1 MTESAEIASADDP
14 IWRIGG
20 TQDGGATATPMS
32 RWPRRSVR
40 EGEGVSLLE
49 KLKDERRRLIGL
61 RQDGDARLLEDLGA
75 HEGAHRLRDV
85 GVGDAAIGRGGV
97 LRSDGD
103 GA

>member
-1 MTESAEIASADDP
+1 MTESAEVASADDP

-49 KLKDERRRLIGL
+49 QLKDERRRLVRL
-61 RQDGDARLLEDLGA
+61 RQNRDARLLEDLGA
-75 HEGAHRLRDV
+75 HEIAHGLGDI
-85 GVGDAAIGRGGV
+85 GVGDAAVGGGGV
-97 LRSDGD
+97 L
-103 GA
+103 